1 MRKKLDK
8 FFELEGKM
16 SKQEYTLAFVL
27 SSLKKDIQRIDLNN
41 LLAFISAN
49 IAHENSFDFVMSN
62 SGIFS
67 YERQYHKIHFSW
79 SYGIARIYR

>member
-1 MRKKLDK
+1 
-8 FFELEGKM
+8 M

-49 IAHENSFDFVMSN
+49 IVHENSFDFVKMYF
-62 SGIFS
+62 I
-67 YERQYHKIHFSW
+67 
-79 SYGIARIYR
+79 